1 MRSVDWKKWAAIAE
15 VFGTLVVVV
24 SLIFVGISIRQNTAV
39 VQANQQNLLY
49 ELQDNWSSDQLNN
62 PELYEIELKAADPE
76 SLTYVERRKFATQTY
91 RAMNVWENAYFKLEN
106 GLLTDDQYQSWHN
119 ANAEWIRCC
128 LPRWVWDDMVK
139 SDFDPGFVALVDAVF
154 EKHNK

>member
-15 VFGTLVVVV
+15 VFGTLAVVV

-49 ELQDNWSSDQLNN
+49 ELTDNWFSDQVNN
-62 PELYEIELKAADPE
+62 PELFEIESKAADPE
-76 SLTYVERRKFATQTY
+76 SLTYVERRQFETQTY
-91 RAMNVWENAYFKLEN
+91 RAMNVWENAYFNHKN

-119 ANAEWIRCC
+119 ANAEWIGCC
-128 LPRWVWDDMVK
+128 LPRWVWDGMK
-139 SDFDPGFVALVDAVF
+139 ENEFDPDFGALVDAIF
-154 EKHNK
+154 EKHKK